1 MLAEDTGLQILQF
14 EVSPTWWIC
23 PPSTTYI
30 SLSLSLINAARQ
42 RAITYCFTM
51 VYCVGFNTLPEG
63 CVSTILSL
71 TSPPDAFKSSLV
83 SSIFRAA
90 AESDVVWERFLPA
103 DYHDILSRLA
113 EPLVVSSKK
122 ELFLRLCDP
131 SLIDGG
137 KKRFRLDKWSGKNS
151 YMMSARELSIS
162 WSHDPTHWS
171 WTSIPESRF
180 SEVAELKTV
189 CRLEIHGKIR
199 TQMLSPNT
207 KYGAYLIIK
216 ISNRAFG
223 LDLMP
228 SEISVEVSNS
238 TQVCDGRV
246 HVRGEMEMGGWSLS
260 LETSLMV
267 KVMRSED
274 ELEGGEGLSFE
285 RRAYH

>member
-1 MLAEDTGLQILQF
+1 
-14 EVSPTWWIC
+14 
-23 PPSTTYI
+23 
-30 SLSLSLINAARQ
+30 
-42 RAITYCFTM
+42 M

-71 TSPPDAFKSSLV
+71 TSPPDACKSSLV

-238 TQVCDGRV
+238 TQVCSGTAYLRCSDSQNKQMERLFYGNRREMLRSRVIEGDGRV
-246 HVRGEMEMGGWSLS
+246 PCERRDGDGW
-260 LETSLMV
+260 M
-267 KVMRSED
+267 
-274 ELEGGEGLSFE
+274 ELELGDFFNGEGDEEVRMSLRE
-285 RRAYH
+285 VKGYHLKGGLIIEGIEVRPKDSRK